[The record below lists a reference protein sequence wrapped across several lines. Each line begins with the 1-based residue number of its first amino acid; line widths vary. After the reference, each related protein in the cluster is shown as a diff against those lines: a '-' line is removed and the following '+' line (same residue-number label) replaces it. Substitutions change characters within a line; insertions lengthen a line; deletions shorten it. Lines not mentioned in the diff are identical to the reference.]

1 MVVCPMFCC
10 THLYLP
16 KRLWVEITARTALHQ
31 NPTDQ
36 KLMQYVCCYEFII
49 FFPPFSLSLGWL
61 KWNRTWE
68 KLHYAKYL
76 PCGSSPVRRV
86 LPPQGH
92 ELYCWAP
99 APLPLT
105 LTLLFSAPCIFPQS
119 SPSSVSPCLWLCS
132 PAFLPLSHAQLWES
146 VNLPICTL

>member
-1 MVVCPMFCC
+1 MIWAVLTYLIEYEVIRTVCVRSSLSVPMVVCPMFCC

-61 KWNRTWE
+61 K
-68 KLHYAKYL
+68 
-76 PCGSSPVRRV
+76 
-86 LPPQGH
+86 
-92 ELYCWAP
+92 
-99 APLPLT
+99 
-105 LTLLFSAPCIFPQS
+105 
-119 SPSSVSPCLWLCS
+119 
-132 PAFLPLSHAQLWES
+132 
-146 VNLPICTL
+146 